1 MCLAF
6 GHPGHT
12 VVNIWTGRCCHG
24 MLSLQVVTIVGQQNT
39 CVRYAFNSS
48 VELGGDDAWQA
59 DWEERRHEG

>member
-12 VVNIWTGRCCHG
+12 VVNIWTGRWCHG
-24 MLSLQVVTIVGQQNT
+24 MLSLQVLTIVGQQNT

-48 VELGGDDAWQA
+48 VELGGDDAWQV